1 MRTAAR
7 EAVFKIVFASR
18 FTGEIDSNLEKTFKV
33 SDKLDD
39 DDIKYVNRMLRILSE
54 HEDEILKTVDEHSRD
69 FPESRIFPADKS
81 ILMVALAEI
90 NYMDDVPPAVS
101 ANEAANIASKFSSE
115 KSASFISGILAEI
128 IRG

>member
-7 EAVFKIVFASR
+7 EAVFKIIFASR
-18 FTGEIDSNLEKTFKV
+18 FTEEIDANLEKTFKI

-54 HEDEILKTVDEHSRD
+54 HEAEILKTVDEHSRD

-101 ANEAANIASKFSSE
+101 ANEAANIASKYSSE